1 MPERYV
7 GKQLGRFR
15 IDGIVGSGGF
25 AWVYRGYDPELE
37 IPVAIKVLKPQ
48 YAGDESFESRFRRE
62 ASTAAKLR
70 HPNIIRI
77 LAVGR
82 EGDAVY
88 FVMDFLPTG
97 LDQRLKIMG
106 TLPETLL
113 IRLGMDVSAALGFAH
128 REGVIH
134 RDIKTDNILFDE
146 HGNAIVADFGIAR
159 AVTGYVEQTGTNM
172 VVGTPHY
179 FSPEQA
185 RGLAL
190 DGRGDIYSL
199 GVTLFRAGTGVLP
212 FQGDDWYEI
221 ARQHVEDL
229 PPKPRS
235 FNPALSRGVERVI
248 LKCLEKEPAARYPT
262 GDALHAELIQ
272 LLGRAS
278 TPDVEATVV
287 MPTPVAGV
295 TVQTGVDIVSNWWRR
310 WTRRPRWVAAAGAL
324 GALAIVA
331 ALALSRGKGEPPHAA
346 QPVAKQ
352 APDSTVAAASV
363 TQPPTHVESAS
374 ATVTPPSATQTSA
387 LPLPPPL
394 LRVTA
399 PPEATVAVDGKV
411 VGHGNW
417 ASTRFPA
424 GEHRVVAAVHSM
436 AGCAWATDSVVARL
450 PDHGE
455 VKVKLAPHPCGT
467 VAVDAEPNGAR
478 WDLSSVDGTSVAF
491 GQIPQATPAVVPSGT
506 YMLRVS
512 KSYCADYRARIAV
525 PAEGT
530 HKERVRLICGQ

>member
-15 IDGIVGSGGF
+15 IDEIVGSGGF
-25 AWVYRGYDPELE
+25 AWVYRGYDPELD

-48 YAGDESFESRFRRE
+48 YAGDETFESRFRRE

-82 EGDAVY
+82 EDTAVY
-88 FVMDFLPTG
+88 FVMDFLPTS

-128 REGVIH
+128 RAGVIH

-212 FQGDDWYEI
+212 FQGEDWYEI

-229 PPKPRS
+229 PPRPRS
-235 FNPALSRGVERVI
+235 FNPALSRGTERVI
-248 LKCLEKEPAARYPT
+248 LKCLEKEPGARYPT
-262 GDALHAELIQ
+262 GDALNGELIQ

-278 TPDVEATVV
+278 TPDADATVV

-295 TVQTGVDIVSNWWRR
+295 SAQTGVEIVTDWWRR
-310 WTRRPRWVAAAGAL
+310 FTRRPRWVAAGGAL
-324 GALAIVA
+324 GAVAIIS
-331 ALALSRGKGEPPHAA
+331 ALALSRSKAESAHAA
-346 QPVAKQ
+346 AAQGAVH
-352 APDSTVAAASV
+352 APDSTLAAAPVKRDS
-363 TQPPTHVESAS
+363 TPVESAA
-374 ATVTPPSATQTSA
+374 ATVPPAPAATT
-387 LPLPPPL
+387 PLPPPV
-394 LRVTA
+394 LRISA
-399 PPEATVAVDGKV
+399 PNGAEVRVDGKV

-417 ASTRFPA
+417 SGTRFAA
-424 GEHRVVAAVHSM
+424 GEHRVVAAVHTI
-436 AGCAWATDSVVARL
+436 AGCAGAADSAMAQV

-455 VKVKLAPHPCGT
+455 VRVKLAPHPCGT
-467 VAVDAEPNGAR
+467 VVVDAEPNGAR
-478 WDLSSVDGTSVAF
+478 WDLSTVDGASVMDGAV
-491 GQIPQATPAVVPSGT
+491 PQLAPIVVPSGT
-506 YMLRVS
+506 YVLRVS

>member
-1 MPERYV
+1 VPERYV

-15 IDGIVGSGGF
+15 IDEIVGSGGF
-25 AWVYRGYDPELE
+25 AWVYRGYDPELD

-48 YAGDESFESRFRRE
+48 YAGDETFESRFRRE

-88 FVMDFLPTG
+88 FVMDFLPTS

-212 FQGDDWYEI
+212 FQGEDWYEI

-229 PPKPRS
+229 PPRPRA

-272 LLGRAS
+272 LLGRAT

-295 TVQTGVDIVSNWWRR
+295 RVQTGVELVSDWWRR
-310 WTRRPRWVAAAGAL
+310 WTRHPRWVAAAGAL

-331 ALALSRGKGEPPHAA
+331 ASALGRGKGEPVHAA
-346 QPVAKQ
+346 QAVPKH
-352 APDSTVAAASV
+352 DSATAVSPV
-363 TQPPTHVESAS
+363 TQPPARVESAS
-374 ATVTPPSATQTSA
+374 ATVTAPPVTQPPA
-387 LPLPPPL
+387 LPLAPPL
-394 LRVTA
+394 LRVAA

-417 ASTRFPA
+417 SSTRFAA
-424 GEHRVVAAVHSM
+424 GEHHVVATVHSIT
-436 AGCAWATDSVVARL
+436 GCAWATDSVVARV

-478 WDLSSVDGTSVAF
+478 WELSSLDGTSVAN
-491 GQIPQATPAVVPSGT
+491 GAIPQAAPAVVPSGP
-506 YMLRVS
+506 YVLRVS

-525 PAEGT
+525 PVDGT
-530 HKERVRLICGQ
+530 HTERVRLICGQ

>member
-1 MPERYV
+1 MPERYL

-15 IDGIVGSGGF
+15 IDELVGSGGF
-25 AWVYRGYDPELE
+25 AWVYRGYDPELD

-48 YAGDESFESRFRRE
+48 YAGDETFESRFRRE

-88 FVMDFLPTG
+88 FVMDFLPTS

-113 IRLGMDVSAALGFAH
+113 IRLGMDVAAALGFAH

-199 GVTLFRAGTGVLP
+199 GVTMFRAGTGVLP
-212 FQGDDWYEI
+212 FQGEDWYEI

-229 PPKPRS
+229 PPRPRA
-235 FNPALSRGVERVI
+235 FNPVLSRGVERVI

-262 GDALHAELIQ
+262 GDALHGELIQ

-278 TPDVEATVV
+278 TPDGEATVV
-287 MPTPVAGV
+287 MPTPVAGA
-295 TVQTGVDIVSNWWRR
+295 TVQTGVDIVTDWWRR
-310 WTRRPRWVAAAGAL
+310 WTRRPRWVAAGGAL
-324 GALAIVA
+324 GALAVIS
-331 ALALSRGKGEPPHAA
+331 ALALSRGKGESAHAA
-346 QPVAKQ
+346 APVPRR
-352 APDSTVAAASV
+352 APDSIVAAAPIA
-363 TQPPTHVESAS
+363 QPPAAHVESAS
-374 ATVTPPSATQTSA
+374 AAMTPSQPAASPA
-387 LPLPPPL
+387 
-394 LRVTA
+394 A
-399 PPEATVAVDGKV
+399 PPELRITAPNGAEVRVDGRV
-411 VGHGNW
+411 VAHGNW
-417 ASTRFPA
+417 SGTKFGT
-424 GEHRVVAAVHSM
+424 GEHRVVAAVHTI
-436 AGCAWATDSVVARL
+436 AGCVGATDSAIAQV

-455 VKVKLAPHPCGT
+455 VRVKLAPHPCGT
-467 VAVDAEPNGAR
+467 VSVDAEPNGAR
-478 WDLSSVDGTSVAF
+478 WDLSTVDGTSVAD
-491 GQIPQATPAVVPSGT
+491 GPIPQAAPIVVPSGA
-506 YMLRVS
+506 YVLRVS

-525 PAEGT
+525 PADGT

>member
-7 GKQLGRFR
+7 GRQLGRFR
-15 IDGIVGSGGF
+15 IDEIVGSGGF

-88 FVMDFLPTG
+88 FVMDFLPTS

-159 AVTGYVEQTGTNM
+159 ALTGYVEQTGTNM

-199 GVTLFRAGTGVLP
+199 GVTMFRAGTGVLP

-221 ARQHVEDL
+221 ARQHVEDV

-278 TPDVEATVV
+278 TPDVEATV
-287 MPTPVAGV
+287 MIPTPVAGV
-295 TVQTGVDIVSNWWRR
+295 TVQTGVDIVSDWWRR
-310 WTRRPRWVAAAGAL
+310 WARRPRWVAAGGAL

-331 ALALSRGKGEPPHAA
+331 ALALSRGRGDAAHAA
-346 QPVAKQ
+346 SQAAKHDSVVATVPVR
-352 APDSTVAAASV
+352 
-363 TQPPTHVESAS
+363 QPPTHVESAS
-374 ATVTPPSATQTSA
+374 ATVPTPPVTQPVA
-387 LPLPPPL
+387 APLPPPL

-399 PPEATVAVDGKV
+399 PTGAVVMVDGKA

-417 ASTRFPA
+417 SSTRFAA
-424 GEHRVVAAVHSM
+424 GDHRVAAVVHSI
-436 AGCAWATDSVVARL
+436 AGCAWATDSVVARV

-455 VKVKLAPHPCGT
+455 VKVKLAPHPCGA

-478 WDLSSVDGTSVAF
+478 WELSSLDGTSVAN
-491 GQIPQATPAVVPSGT
+491 GDIPQATPAVVPSGP
-506 YMLRVS
+506 YVLRVS
-512 KSYCADYRARIAV
+512 KSYCAEYRARIAV
-525 PAEGT
+525 PVDGT